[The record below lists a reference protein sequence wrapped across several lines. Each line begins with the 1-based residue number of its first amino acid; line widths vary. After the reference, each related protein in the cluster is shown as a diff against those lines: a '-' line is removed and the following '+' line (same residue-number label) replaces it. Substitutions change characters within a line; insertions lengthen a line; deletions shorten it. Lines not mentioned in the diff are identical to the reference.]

1 MRNNLEP
8 PLANSK
14 AGQDPTIDF
23 VGALERPSGGD
34 VGRLVAKAL
43 VAAVMSRDE
52 RTPMIL
58 VIDEW
63 QSVVN
68 SQKGETDE

>member
-8 PLANSK
+8 PLANSE
-14 AGQDPTIDF
+14 AGQDQTIDF
-23 VGALERPSGGD
+23 VDALERPSGG

-43 VAAVMSRDE
+43 VAAAMSRDE

-58 VIDEW
+58 VIGEW